1 MLISSTSSAG
11 DSHVSEAQGRA
22 VERLS
27 ASLRQDHALRACLLV
42 LVGSTLLAGC
52 AVVAVAD
59 AAVTVVATG
68 VKVTAKAVG
77 AAADAV
83 IPDGDDDEED

>member
-1 MLISSTSSAG
+1 MNASPRIVESCIRAAGAALASA
-11 DSHVSEAQGRA
+11 V
-22 VERLS
+22 
-27 ASLRQDHALRACLLV
+27 LV
-42 LVGSTLLAGC
+42 LALNGC
-52 AVVAVAD
+52 SVVAVAD

-83 IPDGDDDEED
+83 LPDDDDEE